1 MWLMLQQDTPD
12 DYVVATNELYS
23 VREFCEKTFS
33 RLGLDYRDHVEVDP
47 RYYRPAEVDLL
58 LGDST
63 KARHALGWEPRTSF
77 TQLVKMMIDADLALA
92 CKEHA
97 LQNHLVYPMNEA
109 A

>member
-1 MWLMLQQDTPD
+1 MLQQDKPD

-23 VREFCEKTFS
+23 VREFCEQTFS
-33 RLGLDYRDHVEVDP
+33 RLGLDYQDFVEIDS

-63 KARHALGWEPRTSF
+63 KARNRLGWKPQTSF
-77 TQLVKMMIDADLALA
+77 HQLVDMMVESDLELASQEKALA
-92 CKEHA
+92 ERGA
-97 LQNHLVYPMNEA
+97 SYVRRA